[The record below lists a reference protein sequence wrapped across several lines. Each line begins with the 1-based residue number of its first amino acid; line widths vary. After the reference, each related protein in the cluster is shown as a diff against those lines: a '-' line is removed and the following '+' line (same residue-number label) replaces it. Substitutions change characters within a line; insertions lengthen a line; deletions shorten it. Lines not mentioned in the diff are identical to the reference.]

1 MLSGKC
7 KLLKIY
13 ISEGSRYKSHNLTNA
28 LISEFKKIG
37 MAGATVSRGIE
48 GYGQSKS
55 LHTMKVLDLSSSLP
69 IIIELVDTFD
79 KIDAAILVAKEM
91 VNEGL
96 IITAEVDVIKNGK
109 L

>member
-13 ISEGSRYKSHNLTNA
+13 ISEGSKYKSHNLTNE
-28 LISEFKKIG
+28 LISKFKESGI
-37 MAGATVSRGIE
+37 AGATVTRGIE
-48 GYGQSKS
+48 GYGQSKT

-69 IIIELVDTFD
+69 IIIEVVDTFE
-79 KIDAAILVAKEM
+79 KIEQAAQIAREI

-96 IITAEVDVIKNGK
+96 IITTEVDVIKNGNK
-109 L
+109 